1 LVKLAPLGPRDE
13 GSMTMK
19 ISVVIPCYNE
29 RDTIEQILRAVRAAP
44 VKDLEIIV
52 IDDGSTDGTTA
63 LLQEKGAQ
71 LADQVI
77 HHRANRGKGAALR
90 SGFAVATGDI
100 ILIQDAD
107 LEYNPAEYDA
117 LVAPILAGKADAVYG
132 SRFMGGHSHRVV
144 YFWHMAGN
152 KFLTLVSNMCT
163 NLNLTDMEVG
173 FKAFRAEVVRKMAL
187 CEDGFGFEPEITAR
201 LARAGCRIYEVGV
214 SYSGRTYAEGKKI
227 TWKDGV
233 HALYAIIKYNFF
245 AD

>member
-1 LVKLAPLGPRDE
+1 MRVE
-13 GSMTMK
+13 
-19 ISVVIPCYNE
+19 
-29 RDTIEQILRAVRAAP
+29 TIEEILRAVRAAP

-52 IDDGSTDGTTA
+52 IDDGSTDGTTGI
-63 LLQEKGAQ
+63 LKEKGAQ
-71 LADQVI
+71 LADQII
-77 HHRANRGKGAALR
+77 HHPVKRGKGAALR
-90 SGFAVATGDI
+90 SGFAAATGDI
-100 ILIQDAD
+100 LLIQDAD
-107 LEYNPAEYDA
+107 LEYDPAEYDT
-117 LVAPILAGKADAVYG
+117 LVAPIIAGKADAVYG
-132 SRFMGGHSHRVV
+132 SRFMGGQSHRVV

-173 FKAFRAEVVRKMAL
+173 FKAFRAEVVRAMAL

-245 AD
+245 AN